1 MLSVE
6 FSCLLKKAQERKLRY
21 HAEIKKQPSYVNVQ
35 FLLEEMES
43 DSAEI
48 FRFWNSKL
56 PLAFGLRCSL
66 AQDVFHSQDVLQSQD
81 SLPANQP
88 FPSKVCEVLN
98 RTLLQKKIW
107 VLSTPKSG
115 VNVSSSAISSAVLPG
130 TFDCFLIP
138 VPAEI
143 VHFKETLF
151 WTLCHP
157 VLVRVK
163 NTSCLLSI
171 TLAQIWIE

>member
-1 MLSVE
+1 MLSAE

-21 HAEIKKQPSYVNVQ
+21 YAEIKKQPSYVNVQ

-66 AQDVFHSQDVLQSQD
+66 AQDVLQSQD
-81 SLPANQP
+81 SLPADQP

-107 VLSTPKSG
+107 VLCTPKSG
-115 VNVSSSAISSAVLPG
+115 LTGGTSAISSGVLLG

-138 VPAEI
+138 VPGEI

-151 WTLCHP
+151 WNLCHP
-157 VLVRVK
+157 VLVRIK
-163 NTSCLLSI
+163 NTSCLMSLPLS
-171 TLAQIWIE
+171 QIWIE